1 MLEDKLRSAGHLDD
15 DAHVE
20 SVKIGED
27 GKLLASAVKRDEKNR
42 VSEKSEFEIG
52 DTQEGLLDVNG
63 AKKYDSMQVAPNGKS
78 VMEEDSAMGK
88 FGLRKVGEDA
98 AGNQIWEAEQSVNMF
113 GDKVKDVT
121 PDANNKVQFTIPA
134 SEIAKGR
141 KLVTAMP

>member
-1 MLEDKLRSAGHLDD
+1 MNGGETSAQDGGYVNNASMADKMKADAVLGKETMFDRADKMASGALNADSYNTDAYKQVLEDKLRSAGHLDD

-63 AKKYDSMQVAPNGKS
+63 AKYDSMQVAPQRQVRYGRRQRNG
-78 VMEEDSAMGK
+78 
-88 FGLRKVGEDA
+88 
-98 AGNQIWEAEQSVNMF
+98 
-113 GDKVKDVT
+113 
-121 PDANNKVQFTIPA
+121 
-134 SEIAKGR
+134 
-141 KLVTAMP
+141 